1 MLKNINSVQDDFL
14 IAFED
19 LKNDLLLFL
28 LENKEGNKYE
38 AWKPYW
44 EIQSLI
50 CRIKSGEEEFRKIA
64 S

>member
-1 MLKNINSVQDDFL
+1 MLKDINIVQNDF
-14 IAFED
+14 INAFED
-19 LKNDLLLFL
+19 LKNDLLLYL

-50 CRIKSGEEEFRKIA
+50 CRIKSGEEEFRKTA